1 MPVIWNLEFE
11 IYMVGLYARTLKFVI
26 CNFGFWNL
34 YDRIEKEGNYELQ
47 NKKVGEGEKE
57 F

>member
-11 IYMVGLYARTLKFVI
+11 IYIVGLYARNLKFVI